1 MAKVLVVDDELDVRD
16 YLATTLQEEGFD
28 VSAVEDGDGI
38 IESLKRFTPDIIL
51 LDYKMP
57 KVSGVDVIRFLKAHQ
72 EYNTIPIIMVT
83 GIDGEDEKVQALEL
97 GADDY
102 IVKPFMPRE
111 LGARIKAVLRRSK
124 ESLKEVE
131 NVSAHGININLRS
144 HKASIGEKELSLTL
158 TEFKILAELI
168 RKKGQVLSR
177 DDLRQSALGNL
188 NVSDRTI
195 DVHMASLRKKI
206 SDRSRLVQTVRGV
219 GYRMADEK
227 R

>member
-1 MAKVLVVDDELDVRD
+1 MAKVLVVDDELDVRE
-16 YLATTLQEEGFD
+16 YLVTILKDEGFEAQ
-28 VSAVEDGDGI
+28 AVDDGDGI
-38 IESLKRFTPDIIL
+38 IECLKKSSPDIIL

-72 EYNTIPIIMVT
+72 EYNLIPIIMVT
-83 GIDGEDEKVQALEL
+83 GIDGEEEKVQALEL

-102 IVKPFMPRE
+102 IVKPIMPRE
-111 LGARIKAVLRRSK
+111 LGARVKAVLRRSQ
-124 ESLKEVE
+124 ESLKGGD
-131 NVSAHGININLRS
+131 NVSAHGIRINLRS
-144 HKASIGEKELSLTL
+144 HKASIGDKELSLTL

-206 SDRSRLVQTVRGV
+206 GDKSRLVQTVRGV
-219 GYRMADEK
+219 GYRMADDK
-227 R
+227 

>member
-16 YLATTLQEEGFD
+16 YLATTLQDEGFD

-131 NVSAHGININLRS
+131 TVSAHGININLRS
-144 HKASIGEKELSLTL
+144 HKASVGEKELSLTL

-206 SDRSRLVQTVRGV
+206 SDKSRLVQTVRGV